1 MSQLTILE
9 SRDTSFG
16 YGDDLVL
23 KDINFSILAGDFVA
37 LMGPNGSGKTTLL
50 KTILG
55 IFTPIK
61 GEVLLDGKPV
71 LSYKAKD
78 RAKKI
83 GYVSQEPTFSFP
95 LRADGV
101 HGNTVVRLFHRHVTC
116 QAKNCVFGRR
126 VVRSAE
132 STGGLTGGRREV
144 DNTTPAR
151 LARS

>member
-95 LRADGV
+95 LTEGCCVCMCGCGV
-101 HGNTVVRLFHRHVTC
+101 CVVC
-116 QAKNCVFGRR
+116 CVVCCAVCLY
-126 VVRSAE
+126 VVC
-132 STGGLTGGRREV
+132 
-144 DNTTPAR
+144 
-151 LARS
+151 

>member
-61 GEVLLDGKPV
+61 GEVLLDGNPCSPTRPKIELKKSAMCPKSLLLAF
-71 LSYKAKD
+71 LS
-78 RAKKI
+78 R
-83 GYVSQEPTFSFP
+83 
-95 LRADGV
+95 
-101 HGNTVVRLFHRHVTC
+101 
-116 QAKNCVFGRR
+116 
-126 VVRSAE
+126 
-132 STGGLTGGRREV
+132 
-144 DNTTPAR
+144 
-151 LARS
+151 